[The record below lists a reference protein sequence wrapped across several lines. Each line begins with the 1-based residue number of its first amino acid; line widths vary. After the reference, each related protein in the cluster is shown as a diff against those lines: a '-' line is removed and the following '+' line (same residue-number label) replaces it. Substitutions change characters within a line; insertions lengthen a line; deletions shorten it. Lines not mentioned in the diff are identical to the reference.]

1 MCHCIFCVRCVHVSW
16 HDVLCEVGVCVIACF
31 V

>member
-1 MCHCIFCVRCVHVSW
+1 MCHCIFCVRWVPVSL
-16 HDVLCEVGVCVIACF
+16 HVLCEMGVCVIACF